1 MKIITK
7 YRNILI
13 KGEVSYRNFKFRGE
27 HMETLVDEKLLNIFK
42 SLKIIREIRNDIT
55 VRQAQIF
62 LGVCIKNGILRMDLR
77 KSVNIGEAVMTRSL
91 DQLFNKGVLL
101 LKKDYRD
108 PRQLRVYLTDEGE
121 EIRNRLSDL

>member
-1 MKIITK
+1 
-7 YRNILI
+7 
-13 KGEVSYRNFKFRGE
+13 
-27 HMETLVDEKLLNIFK
+27 METLVDEKLLNIFK
-42 SLKIIREIRNDIT
+42 SLKLIREIRNDIT

-77 KSVNIGEAVMTRSL
+77 TSVDIGEGVMTRSL
-91 DQLFNKGVLL
+91 EQLTKIGFLL

-121 EIRNRLSDL
+121 EIRSRLSDL